1 MKAKHLILMAKSL
14 SAFFSPF
21 HLPVVGLVILFLFS
35 YLSFLPLGVK
45 IYILLM
51 VYTFTILLPTAM
63 IRLYRRYQGW
73 TRIQLGV
80 KERRVVP
87 YVISIMCYLTC
98 YYLLTINHASHFIG
112 SIVMASLI
120 IQVVCAIINLWWKIS
135 THSAAIGGVTG
146 ALVAFAM
153 IFNFNPVW
161 WICLLLLLAGMVG
174 TSRIILKQHTLE
186 QVVAGYLV
194 GIVCAFLSV
203 VYV

>member
-1 MKAKHLILMAKSL
+1 MKAKHLIMMAKAL
-14 SAFFSPF
+14 SAVFSPF
-21 HLPVVGLVILFLFS
+21 HLPVVGLIILFLFS
-35 YLSFLPLGVK
+35 YLSFLPWGVK
-45 IYILLM
+45 LYILLL

-73 TRIQLGV
+73 NRIELGV
-80 KERRVVP
+80 KERRMVP
-87 YVISIMCYLTC
+87 YVISILCYITC
-98 YYLLTINHASHFIG
+98 YYLLRLNHASHFIG
-112 SIVMASLI
+112 SIVMASLM

-146 ALVAFAM
+146 ALMAFAA

-174 TSRIILKQHTLE
+174 TSRIILRQHKLE

-194 GIVCAFLSV
+194 GIVCAFFAV
-203 VYV
+203 IYV

>member
-1 MKAKHLILMAKSL
+1 MKAKHLILMAKAL
-14 SAFFSPF
+14 SAIFSPF

-120 IQVVCAIINLWWKIS
+120 VQVVCAIINLWWKIS

>member
-1 MKAKHLILMAKSL
+1 MKAKHLIMMAKAL
-14 SAFFSPF
+14 SAVFSPF
-21 HLPVVGLVILFLFS
+21 HLPVVGLIILFLFS

-63 IRLYRRYQGW
+63 IRLYRRSQGW

-98 YYLLTINHASHFIG
+98 YYLLTLNHASHFIG

>member
-1 MKAKHLILMAKSL
+1 MKAKHLILMAKAL
-14 SAFFSPF
+14 SAIFSPF

-35 YLSFLPLGVK
+35 YLSFLSLGVK

>member
-1 MKAKHLILMAKSL
+1 MKAKHLILMAKVL
-14 SAFFSPF
+14 SAIFSPF
-21 HLPVVGLVILFLFS
+21 HLPVVGLLILFLFS

-45 IYILLM
+45 IYILLL

-73 TRIQLGV
+73 SRIELGV
-80 KERRVVP
+80 KERRMIP
-87 YVISIMCYLTC
+87 YVISIMCYFTC
-98 YYLLTINHASHFIG
+98 YYLLGLNHASHFIG
-112 SIVMASLI
+112 SIVMASLM

-146 ALVAFAM
+146 ALVAFAA
-153 IFNFNPVW
+153 IFNFNPIW

-203 VYV
+203 VYI

>member
-1 MKAKHLILMAKSL
+1 MKAKHLILMAKAL
-14 SAFFSPF
+14 SAIFSPF

-73 TRIQLGV
+73 TSIQLGV

>member
-1 MKAKHLILMAKSL
+1 MKAKHIIMMAKAL
-14 SAFFSPF
+14 SAVFSPF
-21 HLPVVGLVILFLFS
+21 HLPVVGLILLFGFS
-35 YLSFLPLGVK
+35 YLSFLPWDVK
-45 IYILLM
+45 LYILLV
-51 VYTFTILLPTAM
+51 VYTFTILLPTCL

-73 TRIQLGV
+73 SRIELGI

-87 YVISIMCYLTC
+87 YVISILCYFTC
-98 YYLLTINHASHFIG
+98 YFG
-112 SIVMASLI
+112 SIVVASLL

-146 ALVAFAM
+146 ALIAFAA

-174 TSRIILKQHTLE
+174 TSRIILRQHTLE
-186 QVVAGYLV
+186 QVVAGYLI
-194 GIVCAFLSV
+194 GIVCAFLAI

>member
-1 MKAKHLILMAKSL
+1 MKAKHLIMMAKAL
-14 SAFFSPF
+14 SAVFSPF
-21 HLPVVGLVILFLFS
+21 HLPVVGLIILFLFS

-80 KERRVVP
+80 KARRVVP

-98 YYLLTINHASHFIG
+98 YYLLTLNHASHFIG

>member
-1 MKAKHLILMAKSL
+1 MKAKHLIMMAKAL
-14 SAFFSPF
+14 SAVFSPF
-21 HLPVVGLVILFLFS
+21 HLPVVGLIILFLFS

-98 YYLLTINHASHFIG
+98 YYLLTLNHASHFIG
-112 SIVMASLI
+112 SIVVASLL

-146 ALVAFAM
+146 ALIAFAA

>member
-1 MKAKHLILMAKSL
+1 MKAKHLILMAKAL
-14 SAFFSPF
+14 SAIFSPF

-146 ALVAFAM
+146 ALIAFAA

>member
-1 MKAKHLILMAKSL
+1 MKAKHLILMAKAL
-14 SAFFSPF
+14 SAIFSPF

>member
-1 MKAKHLILMAKSL
+1 MKAKHLILMAKAL
-14 SAFFSPF
+14 SAIFSPF

-98 YYLLTINHASHFIG
+98 YYLLTLNHASHFIG

>member
-1 MKAKHLILMAKSL
+1 MKAKHLILMAKAL
-14 SAFFSPF
+14 SAIFSPF

-87 YVISIMCYLTC
+87 YIISIMCYLTC

>member
-1 MKAKHLILMAKSL
+1 MKAKHLILMAKAL
-14 SAFFSPF
+14 SAIFSPF

-112 SIVMASLI
+112 SIVVASLL

>member
-1 MKAKHLILMAKSL
+1 MKAKHLILMAKAL
-14 SAFFSPF
+14 SAIFSPF
-21 HLPVVGLVILFLFS
+21 HLPVVGLVIMFLFS

>member
-1 MKAKHLILMAKSL
+1 MKAKHLILMAKAL
-14 SAFFSPF
+14 SAIFSPF

-112 SIVMASLI
+112 SIVVASLL

-146 ALVAFAM
+146 ALIAFAA

-174 TSRIILKQHTLE
+174 TSRIILRQHTLE
-186 QVVAGYLV
+186 QVVAGYLI
-194 GIVCAFLSV
+194 GIVCAFLAI

>member
-1 MKAKHLILMAKSL
+1 MKAKHLILMAKAL
-14 SAFFSPF
+14 SAIFSPF

-153 IFNFNPVW
+153 IFNFNPVL

>member
-1 MKAKHLILMAKSL
+1 MKAKHLILMAKAL
-14 SAFFSPF
+14 SAIFSPF

-174 TSRIILKQHTLE
+174 TSRIILQQHTLE

>member
-1 MKAKHLILMAKSL
+1 MKAKHLILMAKAL
-14 SAFFSPF
+14 SAIFSPF

-98 YYLLTINHASHFIG
+98 YYLLTLNHASHFIG
-112 SIVMASLI
+112 SIVMASLL

>member
-1 MKAKHLILMAKSL
+1 MKAKHLILMAKAL
-14 SAFFSPF
+14 SAIFSPF

-87 YVISIMCYLTC
+87 YVISILCYLTC

>member
-1 MKAKHLILMAKSL
+1 MKAKHLILMAKAL
-14 SAFFSPF
+14 SAIFSPF

-174 TSRIILKQHTLE
+174 TSRIILRQHTLE
-186 QVVAGYLV
+186 QVVAGYLI
-194 GIVCAFLSV
+194 GIVCAFLAI

>member
-1 MKAKHLILMAKSL
+1 MKAKHLILMAKAL
-14 SAFFSPF
+14 SAIFSPF

-63 IRLYRRYQGW
+63 IRLYCRYQGW

>member
-1 MKAKHLILMAKSL
+1 MKAKHLIMMAKAL
-14 SAFFSPF
+14 SAVFSPF
-21 HLPVVGLVILFLFS
+21 HLPVVGLIILFLFS

>member
-1 MKAKHLILMAKSL
+1 MKAKHLILMAKAL
-14 SAFFSPF
+14 SAIFSPF

-203 VYV
+203 LYV

>member
-1 MKAKHLILMAKSL
+1 MKAKHLVMMAKAL
-14 SAFFSPF
+14 SAVFSPF
-21 HLPVVGLVILFLFS
+21 HLPVVGLIILFLFS

-98 YYLLTINHASHFIG
+98 YYLLTLNHASHFIG

>member
-1 MKAKHLILMAKSL
+1 MKAKHLIMMAKAL
-14 SAFFSPF
+14 SAVFSPF
-21 HLPVVGLVILFLFS
+21 HLPVVGLIILFLFS

-98 YYLLTINHASHFIG
+98 YYLLTLNHASHFIG

>member
-1 MKAKHLILMAKSL
+1 MKAKHLIMMAKAL
-14 SAFFSPF
+14 SAVFSPF
-21 HLPVVGLVILFLFS
+21 HLPVVGLIILFLFS

-98 YYLLTINHASHFIG
+98 YYLLTLNHASHFIG

-174 TSRIILKQHTLE
+174 TIRIILKQHTLE